1 MIDWD
6 GNKILFMLENAPSI
20 DPTVES
26 ALKSGEY
33 TFIDYTDINRY
44 PPPATRAGSNFG
56 KLLLVGGLLVVG
68 LVLIVR
74 R

>member
-6 GNKILFMLENAPSI
+6 GDKIRFMLENAPSI
-20 DPTVES
+20 DPTIENAV
-26 ALKSGEY
+26 KSGEY
-33 TFIDYTDINRY
+33 TFLDYTDIQRDTTS
-44 PPPATRAGSNFG
+44 AKTGSNFG